1 MTCEFLNCGKP
12 AVKGDQAMFQK
23 IALTL
28 AAGLFAIQLTTP
40 AVAQT
45 VCAPRATFVDQL
57 GNKYQENPVAV
68 GLTATGSMIEVLA
81 AQDGSWTILI
91 TKPGGPTCMVSHGE
105 AWQTVAK
112 VALGP
117 SA

>member
-1 MTCEFLNCGKP
+1 
-12 AVKGDQAMFQK
+12 MFHK

-28 AAGLFAIQLTTP
+28 AATVFATS

-45 VCAPRATFVDQL
+45 VCATRDSFVDQL
-57 GNKYQENPVAV
+57 GTKYEESPIAV

-81 AQDGSWTILI
+81 SKDGSWTIII

-105 AWQTVAK
+105 AWQNIAK
-112 VALGP
+112 VAMGP

>member
-1 MTCEFLNCGKP
+1 
-12 AVKGDQAMFQK
+12 MFQK
-23 IALTL
+23 IVLTL
-28 AAGLFAIQLTTP
+28 AVTVFATS

-57 GNKYQENPVAV
+57 GEKYDENPVSV

-81 AQDGSWTILI
+81 AKNGSWTILI
-91 TKPGGPTCMVSHGE
+91 TKPGGPTCLISHGE

>member
-1 MTCEFLNCGKP
+1 
-12 AVKGDQAMFQK
+12 MFHK

-28 AAGLFAIQLTTP
+28 AATLFATHLATP

-57 GNKYQENPVAV
+57 GNKYQESPVAV

-91 TKPGGPTCMVSHGE
+91 TKPGGPTCMISHGE
-105 AWQTVAK
+105 AWQNVAR